1 MKDNKE
7 SARTMLCE
15 FCRGFFPLSE
25 IRYVPK
31 GNSKIALCEE
41 CRARDKKEGAKKKV
55 KEEIKEEY
63 IIKESKTDKIKK
75 DSYFC
80 RRCKYKFKF
89 APVNDTN
96 LKCPYCGR
104 IDSVV
109 ER

>member
-7 SARTMLCE
+7 DARTMLCE
-15 FCRGFFPLSE
+15 FCRRFFPISE
-25 IRYVPK
+25 IKYVVK
-31 GNSKIALCEE
+31 DKDSRIALCAE
-41 CRARDKKEGAKKKV
+41 CRTRDKKNEAKKKV
-55 KEEIKEEY
+55 KEDDYTIR
-63 IIKESKTDKIKK
+63 ESKSDDKIQK

-89 APVNDTN
+89 SPVNDTN

-104 IDSVV
+104 TDSVV